1 METKR
6 FDAAEFL
13 TTPEAQAEYITA
25 ALEDGDPAEIRD
37 AIGAVARARGM
48 AEIASAAQLNPKSLY
63 RALGE
68 DGNPEFAT
76 VLRVLGALGIAL
88 SAAPKPTRR
97 QPKRKRTTSR
107 KAAA

>member
-13 TTPEAQAEYITA
+13 NTPEAQAEYITA
-25 ALEDGDPAEIRD
+25 ALEGGDPAEVRD
-37 AIGAVARARGM
+37 AIGTVARARGM

-76 VLRVLGALGIAL
+76 VLRVLGALGIEL

-97 QPKRKRTTSR
+97 LPKRKRATSR